1 MGRNG
6 KRDRAGK
13 QRKERVDVQLGRFN
27 SDGTITAQ
35 TLFRSVT
42 VTSGIPTET
51 VRLALSGS
59 GKRWR
64 GEVIAVLDP
73 APERAMPSCPVV
85 DSCGGCEWQHLN
97 HDGQLKHK
105 AAIVRRLLSV
115 QRLPTR
121 IDEIVPMPDPWRY
134 RVRAQIALG
143 ATAGFRELRSKRIVR
158 LNHCPVVHPRIS
170 WLLEQLNRL
179 LKLGDLP
186 DFGGKL
192 LLHAQIVGPERDR
205 RLQLLLEGI
214 DGLHLNDPEPIRST
228 AAVLAGLRDVDSV
241 SWTRGSGDV
250 EALHGSVFSE
260 IEVGQRRYI
269 VPAGSFFQSN
279 LQLLPKL
286 LDRIDELANLDGTQ
300 HVADI
305 YGGIGLLGL
314 AVAERAHHLTI
325 IEIDPIATQA
335 GERTAALR
343 GLDNVSFV
351 AAPAEEAI
359 LTLPALERVI
369 VDPPRTGLDRQ
380 VVETLCVL
388 QPEIIIYVSCNPAT
402 FARDAA
408 ALTRAGYRMD
418 HLSLWDFYP
427 QTVHVEVVAK
437 LRWTSIADERRHQ
450 PTSTPSK

>member
-1 MGRNG
+1 MGRSG
-6 KRDRAGK
+6 KRDKAGT

-35 TLFRSVT
+35 AGGRPVT
-42 VTSGIPTET
+42 VASGIPTET

-73 APERAMPSCPVV
+73 ALERATPTCPVV
-85 DSCGGCEWQHLN
+85 DVCGGCEWQHLN

-105 AAIVRRLLSV
+105 AAIVRRLLSS

-179 LKLGDLP
+179 LKLGELP

-192 LLHAQIVGPERDR
+192 LLHAQIVGPERER

-214 DGLHLNDPEPIRST
+214 DGLRLADPEPIRST
-228 AAVLAGLRDVDSV
+228 ADVLAGLRDVDSV
-241 SWTRGSGDV
+241 CWTREAGHV
-250 EALHGSVFSE
+250 EALHGSIFSD
-260 IEVGQRRYI
+260 IEVGQHRYI

-286 LDRIDELANLDGTQ
+286 LDRINDLADLDGSQ
-300 HVADI
+300 QIADI

-314 AVAERAHHLTI
+314 SVAERARQLTI

-343 GLDNVSFV
+343 ELDNVAFV
-351 AAPAEEAI
+351 AAPAEAAV
-359 LTLPALERVI
+359 LALPALERVI

-380 VVETLCVL
+380 VVETLSAL
-388 QPEIIIYVSCNPAT
+388 RPEIILYVSCNPAT

-408 ALTRAGYRMD
+408 HLVRTGYRLD

-427 QTVHVEVVAK
+427 QTGHVETVGRLVK
-437 LRWTSIADERRHQ
+437 PPTADAPRRQ
-450 PTSTPSK
+450 ATSTTSM

>member
-1 MGRNG
+1 MGRSG
-6 KRDRAGK
+6 KRDRAGGAR
-13 QRKERVDVQLGRFN
+13 RKERVDIQLGRFK
-27 SDGTITAQ
+27 SDGTIDVQ
-35 TLFRSVT
+35 TGGRQIT
-42 VTSGIPTET
+42 VANGIPTET
-51 VRLALSGS
+51 VRLGLSGS
-59 GKRWR
+59 GKYWR
-64 GEVIAVLDP
+64 GEVIAVLNP
-73 APERAMPSCPVV
+73 APERATPACPVV

-105 AAIVRRLLSV
+105 AAIVRRLLSA

-143 ATAGFRELRSKRIVR
+143 ASAGFRELRSKRIVR
-158 LNHCPVVHPRIS
+158 LNRCPVVHPRIS

-192 LLHAQIVGPERDR
+192 LLHVQIVGTEQER
-205 RLQLLLEGI
+205 RLQLLLEGT
-214 DGLHLNDPEPIRST
+214 DGLRLEGPEPIRST

-241 SWTRGSGDV
+241 SWTGGTGHV
-250 EALHGSVFSE
+250 EALHGSIFSE
-260 IEVGQRRYI
+260 IEVGQRHYI

-286 LDRIDELANLDGTQ
+286 LDHITDLAELDSTQ

-314 AVAERAHHLTI
+314 AIADRASHLTV

-335 GERTAALR
+335 GERTSVLR
-343 GLDNVSFV
+343 GLDNVTFV
-351 AAPAEEAI
+351 AAPAEDVVR
-359 LTLPALERVI
+359 TLPTLQRVI

-380 VVETLCVL
+380 VVETLSTL
-388 QPEIIIYVSCNPAT
+388 QPEIILYVSCNPAT

-408 ALTRAGYRMD
+408 ALTRAGYRLD

-427 QTVHVEVVAK
+427 QTVHAEVMARLV
-437 LRWTSIADERRHQ
+437 R
-450 PTSTPSK
+450 

>member
-1 MGRNG
+1 MGRTG
-6 KRDRAGK
+6 KRDLAGGTH
-13 QRKERVDVQLGRFN
+13 RKERVDVQFGRFN

-35 TLFRSVT
+35 TAGRSVT
-42 VTSGIPTET
+42 VASGIPTET

-64 GEVIAVLDP
+64 GDVIAVLDP
-73 APERAMPSCPVV
+73 APERTAPVCPVV
-85 DSCGGCEWQHLN
+85 DTCGGCEWQHLT

-105 AAIVRRLLSV
+105 AAIVRRLLSG

-143 ATAGFRELRSKRIVR
+143 SSAGFRELRSKRIVR

-192 LLHAQIVGPERDR
+192 LLHAQVVGTERER
-205 RLQLLLEGI
+205 RLQLLLEGV
-214 DGLHLNDPEPIRST
+214 DGLRLDDSEPIRAT
-228 AAVLAGLRDVDSV
+228 AVTLAGLRDVESV
-241 SWTRGSGDV
+241 AWTRGTGHV
-250 EALHGSVFSE
+250 EALHGSIFSE
-260 IEVGQRRYI
+260 IEVGTERYV

-279 LQLLPKL
+279 LQLLPRL
-286 LDRIDELANLDGTQ
+286 LQRINDLAQLDGRQ

-314 AVAERAHHLTI
+314 SVAERAEHLTV

-343 GLDNVSFV
+343 GLDNVTFV
-351 AAPAEEAI
+351 AAPAEQAV
-359 LTLPALERVI
+359 LSLPNLERVI

-380 VVETLCVL
+380 VVEMLSTL
-388 QPEIIIYVSCNPAT
+388 QPEIILYVSCNPAT

-408 ALTRAGYRMD
+408 AFTRAGYRID
-418 HLSLWDFYP
+418 YLSLWDFYP

-437 LRWTSIADERRHQ
+437 LVRATTRGFV
-450 PTSTPSK
+450 